1 MAKKPKQPKDSVPS
15 AQKRYNKLKDHLGF
29 GGTDARMQSI
39 AFKNSTID
47 YLDNARKTY
56 FPDVDSTK
64 VMNNPEFKKYMTNQ
78 KKQDSLNVAMSK
90 ETSGIGKLKQFVK
103 KIPTMTGDAA
113 PDTVFKSV
121 YSKKNKK

>member
-1 MAKKPKQPKDSVPS
+1 MAKKPKQKKDSVPS
-15 AQKRYNKLKDHLGF
+15 AQKRYSKLKDHLGF

-64 VMNNPEFKKYMTNQ
+64 VMNDPQFNKYMKNQ
-78 KKQDSLNVAMSK
+78 KKQDSLNIAMTK
-90 ETSGIGKLKQFVK
+90 EKTTVGRLKQLVK
-103 KIPTMTGDAA
+103 KIPTITGDAA
-113 PDTVFKSV
+113 PDKVWQSV
-121 YSKKNKK
+121 YKNKK